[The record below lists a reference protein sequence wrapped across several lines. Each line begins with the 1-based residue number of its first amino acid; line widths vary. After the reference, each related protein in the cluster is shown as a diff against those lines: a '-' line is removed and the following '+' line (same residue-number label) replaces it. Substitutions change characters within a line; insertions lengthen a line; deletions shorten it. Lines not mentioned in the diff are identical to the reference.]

1 MQKSVSVFA
10 VLALGI
16 ILVLGSAVDLA
27 ACGDKYLSVGRGTKF
42 QRGYVSVRPV
52 SIAVLR
58 QGASGQKDFLAR
70 LKLAG
75 HRVEVI
81 ENIEELGAR
90 LTSSRFDVVLADYS
104 DAVAVNRSIARS
116 GSLFLPVVDTGSPH
130 AATAHKEYGCLL
142 SGKSKS
148 KQRSFLA
155 VLDEVVA
162 SSAKGEP
169 VQCDLKKL

>member
-1 MQKSVSVFA
+1 MRNSVP
-10 VLALGI
+10 VLALGV
-16 ILVLGSAVDLA
+16 ILLLGTASDLA

-58 QGASGQKDFLAR
+58 HGAAGQKDFLSR

-81 ENIEELGAR
+81 ENVEELGAR

-104 DAVAVNRSIARS
+104 DAAAVNRSVAKTD
-116 GSLFLPVVDTGSPH
+116 SLFLPVVDAASPH
-130 AATAHKEYGCLL
+130 AAAAHREYGCLL
-142 SGKSKS
+142 SGKAKS
-148 KQRSFLA
+148 KQRNFLA